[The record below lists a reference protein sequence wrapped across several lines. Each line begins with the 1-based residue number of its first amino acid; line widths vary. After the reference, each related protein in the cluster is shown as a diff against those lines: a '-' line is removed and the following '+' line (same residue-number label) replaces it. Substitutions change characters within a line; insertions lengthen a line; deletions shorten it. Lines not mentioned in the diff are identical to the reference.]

1 MHQALY
7 RKYRPLDFDSVI
19 GQNSIV
25 HTLKNSIISNK
36 INHAYMF
43 FGPRG
48 TGKTTL
54 SKIFARSVNCSNP
67 IDGCSCGKCDNCLH
81 SYEKDCI
88 DIIELDAASNNG
100 VDEIREIINNV
111 SLVPSYLKYK
121 VYIIDEVHMLSIGA
135 FNALLKTLE
144 EPPEHVIFILATT
157 DPQKV
162 PETII
167 SRCQCFSFK
176 RISND
181 LIVERLK
188 EVAKKEKIKIDDD
201 VLEQIA
207 ISSNG
212 GLRDSLVLLDQLSSY
227 TDKKIDIDIY
237 SEMNGS
243 LTYKD
248 IETFINYIFSG
259 NINEVISLINT
270 FNNKGKNLVLVIN
283 QIINY
288 VRNCIVDNYISSKKI
303 NNVTLYIDFVNYF
316 NENMFNIKK
325 SDNPKIYF
333 EILLIKFINDNN
345 LVKEENTNLDEN
357 IEKDNINIETV
368 VKNDIKE
375 EIKSIDIEKNTEKT
389 VVEKEKSKDS
399 KEKTIVDLANF
410 DERKLINFDE
420 IMKARINNI
429 FAKANKP
436 SKTKFLSK
444 VDLFKDY
451 IFDTEIGSCAGIISD
466 AVPLVVT
473 SDNMVLLGL
482 KYESLF
488 NQVLHEYE
496 KFEKTFE
503 TVLNEKY
510 IPAFVDYS
518 KWDDL
523 KKEFIEK
530 RDNGIGYTIMDEPEP
545 IFEEKQ
551 INDIIS
557 SSVID
562 MFGDIVEISEE

>member
-357 IEKDNINIETV
+357 IEKDNININSV

-399 KEKTIVDLANF
+399 KVKTIVDLANF

-530 RDNGIGYTIMDEPEP
+530 RDNGIGYTIMEEPEP
-545 IFEEKQ
+545 IFEEKK

-557 SSVID
+557 SSAID

>member
-67 IDGCSCGKCDNCLH
+67 IDGCSCGKCDNCLN

-248 IETFINYIFSG
+248 IETFINYIFNG

-270 FNNKGKNLVLVIN
+270 FNNKGKNLVLVVN

-357 IEKDNINIETV
+357 IEKDNIKIETV
-368 VKNDIKE
+368 VKNNIKE

-399 KEKTIVDLANF
+399 KVKTIVDLANF

-530 RDNGIGYTIMDEPEP
+530 RDNGIGYTIMEEPEP

-557 SSVID
+557 SSAID

>member
-288 VRNCIVDNYISSKKI
+288 VRNCIVDNYISGKKI
-303 NNVTLYIDFVNYF
+303 NNVSLYIDFVNYF

-389 VVEKEKSKDS
+389 VVEKEKTKDN
-399 KEKTIVDLANF
+399 KEKTTVDLASF

-530 RDNGIGYTIMDEPEP
+530 RDNGIGYTIMEEPEP

-557 SSVID
+557 SSAID

>member
-67 IDGCSCGKCDNCLH
+67 IDGCSCGKCDNCLN

-248 IETFINYIFSG
+248 IETFINYIFNG

-357 IEKDNINIETV
+357 IEKDNININSV

-399 KEKTIVDLANF
+399 KVKTIVDLANF

-530 RDNGIGYTIMDEPEP
+530 RDNGIGYTIMEEPEP

-557 SSVID
+557 SSAID

>member
-333 EILLIKFINDNN
+333 EILLIKCINDNN

-357 IEKDNINIETV
+357 IEKDNININSV

-399 KEKTIVDLANF
+399 KVKTIVDLANF

-530 RDNGIGYTIMDEPEP
+530 RDNGIGYTIMEEPEP
-545 IFEEKQ
+545 IFEEKK

-557 SSVID
+557 SSAID